1 METHDQVKVK
11 RDIEK
16 HMFMV
21 FGGLRRRKKNCPYNM
36 LAYRVEYLNTTNE
49 KL

>member
-1 METHDQVKVK
+1 VKVK
-11 RDIEK
+11 RGIEK

-21 FGGLRRRKKNCPYNM
+21 FGGLGRRKKKNCPYNM
-36 LAYRVEYLNTTNE
+36 PVYRVGYLNTING